1 MDPRASKPG
10 HLLGDAL
17 ETDSK
22 EIKKSC
28 QIRLT
33 DFLRSI
39 LVCRL
44 RAIGFLLSLHYLESS
59 GFHVFCNFASS
70 GLEIRLKDGKRTSSS
85 KGEFAAS
92 TTLVEAA
99 TDENQPN
106 FDSPA
111 TAKELIDFDA

>member
-1 MDPRASKPG
+1 MIKKLMMMMMMMPRFFSLVVLMDPRASKPG

-22 EIKKSC
+22 EIKKNLC

-44 RAIGFLLSLHYLESS
+44 RAIGFLLSLLHYLESS
-59 GFHVFCNFASS
+59 GFH
-70 GLEIRLKDGKRTSSS
+70 
-85 KGEFAAS
+85 
-92 TTLVEAA
+92 
-99 TDENQPN
+99 
-106 FDSPA
+106 
-111 TAKELIDFDA
+111 DFL